1 MKLAMLLCV
10 VFAVATSA
18 AELPSFRPDAWKG
31 GSPDSTIRQVWPQSV
46 CWRHGQKASLAC
58 AFDQPQDWS
67 EFNSAAF
74 WLHAEKATGS
84 SFVVLFSSENAQ
96 TEGPDYYAYKIT
108 LDWTG
113 WKRFVLPFK
122 ELNASRQPIGWKH
135 IEGVRMT
142 ASGYG
147 NTPDPNAVVR
157 LDGFELLADG
167 GTGPRMTDA
176 ELFAALDLKLPP
188 LAAVH
193 QAIAAGD
200 LAAAKSAL
208 AAQLRNRTSP
218 RWLVDW
224 RQPAFRDAK
233 TAPRDVAAA
242 DQVLQHKFDYPAGPG
257 QHGTLDFGAK
267 IDWTANPTEGEAR
280 THLWNESL
288 NRHFHFRKLAEAY
301 WQTGQDK
308 YAQEVAAEIL
318 AWTASN
324 PAVLL
329 SSGNRMPNGC
339 EAWQTLTTG
348 IRLADTW
355 PNALYRCLGSP
366 AFGDDAICTLFKS
379 VCEQARHLVR
389 WPSTGNWLTAESNG
403 LFTAGVL
410 FPEFKE
416 ARDWRRTALER
427 FYRQLDDEVYP
438 DGMQYELAGGYNNWV
453 VTEFAHILEL
463 ADLGEQFRRRSTDGL
478 AAV

>member
-1 MKLAMLLCV
+1 
-10 VFAVATSA
+10 
-18 AELPSFRPDAWKG
+18 
-31 GSPDSTIRQVWPQSV
+31 
-46 CWRHGQKASLAC
+46 
-58 AFDQPQDWS
+58 
-67 EFNSAAF
+67 
-74 WLHAEKATGS
+74 
-84 SFVVLFSSENAQ
+84 
-96 TEGPDYYAYKIT
+96 
-108 LDWTG
+108 
-113 WKRFVLPFK
+113 
-122 ELNASRQPIGWKH
+122 
-135 IEGVRMT
+135 MT

-176 ELFAALDLKLPP
+176 ELFAALDLELPP

-193 QAIAAGD
+193 QAVAAGD
-200 LAAAKSAL
+200 LAAAKSCA
-208 AAQLRNRTSP
+208 RSRTSATAP
-218 RWLVDW
+218 RRAGSWTGDS
-224 RQPAFRDAK
+224 RPFATRK
-233 TAPRDVAAA
+233 TTPRDVAAA
-242 DQVLQHKFDYPAGPG
+242 DKVLQHKFDYPTGPG

-318 AWTASN
+318 DWTASN

-355 PNALYRCLGSP
+355 PNAIYRCLGSP
-366 AFGDDAICTLFKS
+366 AFGDDAICALFKS

-416 ARDWRRTALER
+416 ARDWQRTALER
-427 FYRQLDDEVYP
+427 LYRQLDDEVYP

-463 ADLGEQFRRRSTDGL
+463 ADLNDVRREVPGDFLAKMEKMFNYLLFASLPNGQIPGLNDANNADIRALLATGFKLFPHREDFDFVATAGKSGCVPAETSHAFPYTGHYVMRSGWDRDATFLLFDAGPFGAGHQHEDQ
-478 AAV
+478 AALRALVTRSPASCSIRAIFPTTIRVGGGMS